1 MNFKSKEECFVQ
13 YLIELKSMDFGK
25 RRLEKGP
32 SDEMIF

>member
-1 MNFKSKEECFVQ
+1 MKFKSKEECFVQ

-32 SDEMIF
+32 SEEMIF